1 MINKNKVMANVI
13 DVKTLSKEEQYQ
25 LVIEILRNNN
35 ELKTKIE
42 KVVPNSEDEISME
55 YIEKLIDQDFERY
68 DEVFRKLA

>member
-1 MINKNKVMANVI
+1 MANVI

-25 LVIEILRNNN
+25 IVIEILRNNN
-35 ELKTKIE
+35 ELKTKLE